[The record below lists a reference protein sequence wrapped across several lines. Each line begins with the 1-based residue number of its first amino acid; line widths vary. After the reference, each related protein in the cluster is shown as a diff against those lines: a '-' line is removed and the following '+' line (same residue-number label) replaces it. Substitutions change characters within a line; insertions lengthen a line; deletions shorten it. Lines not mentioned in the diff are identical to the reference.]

1 MRLGVLATHPIQYHA
16 PLYRALAQRLDL
28 SVYFAHQ
35 QTAQGQADAG
45 FGVAFEWDVPLL
57 DGYPYQFLTNTSK
70 SPDVSTFRGCSTPD
84 ITSIIERE
92 RFDAFIVNGW
102 YNQSFWQAIRAC
114 WRTGTPLFIRGDSQ
128 LSTPRSLPLRLAK
141 EAVYRAFIPRF
152 DAYLV
157 VGERSRAYYLHYG
170 ADPARMHFVPHFV
183 DNEAFRSAAARYR
196 AERHAIRAQRGLD
209 PDARVV
215 LFAGKFIPVKRP
227 TDFVEAV
234 ALLAQRMPDV
244 QGAMVGAGPMEE
256 EVQAAIARSGAPVRR
271 LGFFNQSEMP
281 EAYALADVL
290 VLPSTTETW
299 GLVVNEAMAC
309 GVPAVVSDTVG
320 CSPDLIDPGETGEVF
335 PMGDTEALADAL
347 ERALHL
353 VGSPRLSQAL
363 YAKMQTYSLET
374 AVEGIIAAMQRQA

>member
-57 DGYPYQFLTNTSK
+57 EGYPYRFLTNRANA
-70 SPDVSTFRGCSTPD
+70 PDVNTFWGCSTPE
-84 ITSIIERE
+84 IAGIIERE
-92 RFDAFIVNGW
+92 RFDAFLVNGW
-102 YNQSFWQAIRAC
+102 YNRSFWQAMRAC
-114 WRTGTPLFIRGDSQ
+114 WRAGTPLFVRGDSQ

-141 EAVYRAFIPRF
+141 EAIYRTFIPRF

-170 ADPARMHFVPHFV
+170 ADPARMHFTPHFI
-183 DNEAFRSAAARYR
+183 DNEAFRTAAARHR
-196 AERHAIRAQRGLD
+196 AERRALRMRRGLD
-209 PDARVV
+209 ADARVV

-227 TDFVEAV
+227 IDFVEAV
-234 ALLAQRMPDV
+234 ASLAQRMPDL
-244 QGAMVGAGPMEE
+244 QGAMVGAGPLEQ
-256 EVQAAIARSGAPVRR
+256 EVEAAIARTGSPVRT

-309 GVPAVVSDTVG
+309 GLPAVVSDTVG
-320 CSPDLIDPGETGEVF
+320 CSPDLIDAGETGEVF

-347 ERALHL
+347 ERALL
-353 VGSPRLSQAL
+353 LIGSPRLSQAL
-363 YAKMQTYSLET
+363 HDKMKIYSLET